1 MIIKKFLLVLV
12 FLFLTNC
19 GYQSI
24 YSQKN
29 LSNISITKIELVGD
43 RTLNKSLLSQ
53 LVLEVDNDPNLN
65 NVLVLNTKK
74 EILSLSKDNAG
85 NTKIYNTKITTTLSL
100 KKNDKIIKKKTFV
113 SNFDY
118 SNIDNKFALQ
128 QYQRNIEQN
137 LIKRISENILIF
149 LISIK

>member
-1 MIIKKFLLVLV
+1 MIIKKFLPILV
-12 FLFLTNC
+12 FVLLTSC

-65 NVLVLNTKK
+65 NVLVLDTKK

>member
-1 MIIKKFLLVLV
+1 MIIKKFLPILV
-12 FLFLTNC
+12 FVLLTSC

-53 LVLEVDNDPNLN
+53 LVLEIDNDPNLN
-65 NVLVLNTKK
+65 NVLVLDTKK

>member
-1 MIIKKFLLVLV
+1 MIIKKLLPILV
-12 FLFLTNC
+12 FVFLTSC

-65 NVLVLNTKK
+65 NVLVLDTKK

>member
-1 MIIKKFLLVLV
+1 MIIKKLLPILV
-12 FLFLTNC
+12 FVFLTSC

>member
-29 LSNISITKIELVGD
+29 LSNISITKVELVGNQ
-43 RTLNKSLLSQ
+43 TLNRSLLSK
-53 LVLEVDNDPNLN
+53 LFLEVDNDPNLN
-65 NVLVLNTKK
+65 NILVLDTKK
-74 EILSLSKDNAG
+74 EILSLSKNNAG
-85 NTKIYNTKITTTLSL
+85 NTKIYNTKITTILSL
-100 KKNDKIIKKKTFV
+100 KKNDKVIKKKTFV

-137 LIKRISENILIF
+137 LIRRIAENILIY
-149 LISIK
+149 LVSIK

>member
-29 LSNISITKIELVGD
+29 LSNISITKVELVGNQ
-43 RTLNKSLLSQ
+43 TLNRSLLSK
-53 LVLEVDNDPNLN
+53 LFLEVDNDPNLN
-65 NVLVLNTKK
+65 NILVLDTKK
-74 EILSLSKDNAG
+74 EILSLSKNNAG
-85 NTKIYNTKITTTLSL
+85 NTKIYNTKITTILSL
-100 KKNDKIIKKKTFV
+100 KKNDKVIKKKTFV

>member
-1 MIIKKFLLVLV
+1 MIIKKFLPILV
-12 FLFLTNC
+12 FVLLTSC

>member
-29 LSNISITKIELVGD
+29 LSNISITKVELVGNQ
-43 RTLNKSLLSQ
+43 TLNRSLLSK
-53 LVLEVDNDPNLN
+53 LFLEVDNDPNLN
-65 NVLVLNTKK
+65 NILVLDTKK
-74 EILSLSKDNAG
+74 EILSLSKNNAG
-85 NTKIYNTKITTTLSL
+85 NTKIYNTKITTILSL
-100 KKNDKIIKKKTFV
+100 KKNDKVIKKKTFV

-118 SNIDNKFALQ
+118 SNIDNKFDLQ

-137 LIKRISENILIF
+137 LIRRIAENILIY
-149 LISIK
+149 LVSIK

>member
-29 LSNISITKIELVGD
+29 LSNISITKVELVGNQ
-43 RTLNKSLLSQ
+43 TLNRSLLSK
-53 LVLEVDNDPNLN
+53 LFLEVDNDPNLN
-65 NVLVLNTKK
+65 NILVLDTKK
-74 EILSLSKDNAG
+74 EILSLSKNNAG
-85 NTKIYNTKITTTLSL
+85 NTKIYNTKITTILSL

-118 SNIDNKFALQ
+118 SNIDNKFDLQ

-137 LIKRISENILIF
+137 LIRRIAENILIY
-149 LISIK
+149 LVSIK